1 VAKRL
6 GELGM
11 LLLGIWLLLQGLV
24 PLLRVHFIALGT
36 IMQLLAV
43 GAGILIL
50 LRR

>member
-1 VAKRL
+1 
-6 GELGM
+6 M

-24 PLLRVHFIALGT
+24 PLLRVHFTGLGMM
-36 IMQLLAV
+36 MQLLAI